1 LNGDDLLINQAVRC
15 AEEDNVRTAD
25 EQGMAMNTLDARELY
40 RRASAEFTARV
51 HRIGDR
57 WTAATPCAD
66 WDVRTLV
73 RHLVEEERWVPPLL
87 GGATIE
93 EVGDRFA
100 GDLLGDD
107 PVKAVDEAAPLAT
120 AAVESDDALTRTV
133 HLSFGDVPGQEYV
146 MQLAA
151 DHLVHAWDLGQAL
164 GDDRA
169 LDPDAV
175 ETVRDWFV
183 SVEPLYRRAG
193 AIGPRVAVPDDAG
206 PQDELL
212 AMFGRSPAL
221 AAVQR
226 FNTAFDAKDVD
237 AIMAAM
243 TEDCVFEDTTPP
255 DGRRHVGAA
264 AVRAAWQTL
273 FSGAPNAQFT
283 VEELLPMQD
292 RVVQRWHYDWG
303 DGHVRGVDVFSVRDG
318 RVAEKLSYVKG

>member
-1 LNGDDLLINQAVRC
+1 
-15 AEEDNVRTAD
+15 
-25 EQGMAMNTLDARELY
+25 MATLDARELY

-51 HRIGDR
+51 HRVGDR
-57 WTAATPCAD
+57 WTAPTPCAG
-66 WDVRTLV
+66 WDVRALV
-73 RHLVEEERWVPPLL
+73 RHVVEEERWTPPLL
-87 GGATIE
+87 GGATIA

-100 GDLLGDD
+100 GDLLGAD
-107 PVKAVDEAAPLAT
+107 PVAAVDDAAPRAVS
-120 AAVESDDALTRTV
+120 AVESGEALTRTV

-164 GDDRA
+164 GDDSA
-169 LDPDAV
+169 LDADAV
-175 ETVRDWFV
+175 ATLREWFE

-193 AIGPRVAVPDDAG
+193 VIGPRAALPDAVG

-226 FNTAFDAKDVD
+226 FNAAFGAKDIE

-243 TEDCVFEDTTPP
+243 TPDCVFEDTTPP
-255 DGRRHVGAA
+255 DGTRHVGSD
-264 AVRAAWQTL
+264 AVRSAWTAL
-273 FSGAPNAQFT
+273 FAGSPDAQFT
-283 VEELLPMQD
+283 VEEIVPAGD
-292 RVVQRWHYDWG
+292 RVVQRWRYEWG
-303 DGHVRGVDVFSVRDG
+303 DGHVRGVDVFTVREG

>member
-1 LNGDDLLINQAVRC
+1 MSTI
-15 AEEDNVRTAD
+15 
-25 EQGMAMNTLDARELY
+25 DARELY
-40 RRASAEFTARV
+40 RRASAEFTERV
-51 HRIGDR
+51 HRVGDR

-66 WDVRTLV
+66 WDVRELV

-87 GGATIE
+87 GGATIA

-100 GDLLGDD
+100 GDLLGAD
-107 PVKAVDEAAPLAT
+107 PVAAVDDAATLAVV
-120 AAVESDDALTRTV
+120 AVESDDALTRTV

-164 GDDRA
+164 GDDPA
-169 LDPDAV
+169 LDTDAV
-175 ETVRDWFV
+175 ATVREWFG
-183 SVEPLYRRAG
+183 SVEPLYRQAG
-193 AIGPRVAVPDDAG
+193 LIGPRAAVPEGAG

-226 FNTAFDAKDVD
+226 FNIAFGAKDVD

-243 TEDCVFEDTTPP
+243 TPDCVFEDTTAP
-255 DGRRHVGAA
+255 DGTRHAGAA
-264 AVRAAWQTL
+264 AVRAAWTAL
-273 FSGAPNAQFT
+273 FTGAPNALFT
-283 VEELLPMQD
+283 VEELFPAGD
-292 RVVQRWHYDWG
+292 RVVQRWRYDWS
-303 DGHVRGVDVFSVRDG
+303 DGHVRGVDLFTVREG

>member
-1 LNGDDLLINQAVRC
+1 
-15 AEEDNVRTAD
+15 
-25 EQGMAMNTLDARELY
+25 MNRVMTTLDTRELY

-57 WTAATPCAD
+57 WAAPTPCAG
-66 WDVRTLV
+66 WDVRELV
-73 RHLVEEERWVPPLL
+73 QHVVEEERWAPPLL
-87 GGATIE
+87 AGATIAD
-93 EVGDRFA
+93 VGDRFA

-107 PVKAVDEAAPLAT
+107 PVGAADGAAPIAV

-133 HLSFGDVPGQEYV
+133 HLSFGDVPGQEYA

-175 ETVRDWFV
+175 AAVREWFV

-193 AIGPRVAVPDDAG
+193 AIGPRVAVPDGAG

-226 FNTAFDAKDVD
+226 FNAAFGAKDVD

-243 TEDCVFEDTTPP
+243 TQDCVFEDTAPP

-264 AVRAAWQTL
+264 AVRAAWQAL
-273 FSGAPNAQFT
+273 FSGSPNALFT

-292 RVVQRWHYDWG
+292 RVVQRWRYDWG
-303 DGHVRGVDVFSVRDG
+303 DGHVRGVDVFTVRDG
-318 RVAEKLSYVKG
+318 LVAEKLSYVKG